1 MMCDDAGGHCPAVNI
16 TLRKLCV
23 HAQAV
28 QEFNTLVALHREQVI
43 SIGEITADCPTLRAR
58 MHSTRTKGCRVA
70 QSAYQHLT
78 LISG

>member
-1 MMCDDAGGHCPAVNI
+1 MMCDASGYCAVVGI
-16 TLRKLCV
+16 SLRKLCV
-23 HAQAV
+23 SFQAV

-58 MHSTRTKGCRVA
+58 MHSTRTKGCAVA